1 MNDDARADVVSRQ
14 YERWRYPPPVEDLTA
29 WSATNW
35 DWFDPAHAHRIF
47 WPDRDYRPDLDILIA
62 GCGTNQA
69 AVFAFGNPDANVVG
83 VDISQPSLDHQQYL
97 KDKHGLPNL
106 ELHLLPIEELA
117 TLGRQFDLVV
127 STGVLH
133 HMADPPAGLK
143 ALAACLRPDGVMALM
158 LYAKYGRIGVELLES
173 VFRDLGLSQ
182 DDASVQL
189 VKDTLSSLTAD
200 HPIQSYLKIAYDLRD
215 DGALVDTFLHHR
227 ARSYTVD
234 ECLDFVA
241 SAGLVFQGWYHK
253 TPYYPNSLF
262 APPSGFQPA
271 VNALPENKIWSVM
284 ERLQT
289 LNGCHFFMA
298 CRPERPT
305 ATYAIDFSTAASL
318 DYVPVLRLRCGISG
332 NEAVWP
338 RARIPLNPAQLAFAQ
353 KVDGHRTI
361 REIARQ
367 VAQQDEPNRVS
378 AADAERFGHKFFEA
392 LWRNDFVAMAMTADA
407 PEGSHS

>member
-1 MNDDARADVVSRQ
+1 VNDDARADVVSRQ

-29 WSATNW
+29 WSATGW

-47 WPDRDYRPDLDILIA
+47 WPDRAYRPDLDILIA

-69 AVFAFGNPDANVVG
+69 AVFAFSNPDADVVG
-83 VDISQPSLDHQQYL
+83 VDISRPSLDHQQYL
-97 KDKHGLPNL
+97 KDKHGLANL

-158 LYAKYGRIGVELLES
+158 LYARYGRIGIELLES
-173 VFRDLGLSQ
+173 VFRDLGLGQ
-182 DDASVQL
+182 DDSSVQL
-189 VKDTLSSLTAD
+189 VKDTLSSLTAG

-253 TPYYPNSLF
+253 TPYYPNDLF
-262 APPSGFQPA
+262 APSSGFQPA
-271 VNALPENKIWSVM
+271 INALPENKIWSVM
-284 ERLQT
+284 ERLHT
-289 LNGCHFFMA
+289 LNACHFFMA
-298 CRPERPT
+298 CRPERPKSSYT
-305 ATYAIDFSTAASL
+305 IDFSTAAAL
-318 DYVPVLRLRCGISG
+318 DYVPLMRMRCGVDG
-332 NEAVWP
+332 DEVFWP
-338 RARIPLNPAQLAFAQ
+338 AGRVRLSPDQLAFMRG
-353 KVDGHRTI
+353 VDGDRTI
-361 REIARQ
+361 REIAADLARR
-367 VAQQDEPNRVS
+367 EPPNGLS
-378 AADAERFGHKFFEA
+378 AADLESFGRSLFQS
-392 LWRNDFVAMAMTADA
+392 LWRMDLMAVALDV
-407 PEGSHS
+407 